1 MTALA
6 VTLVASP
13 FVSFAKENATREQSE
28 RSSSRMTDKGPK
40 NEKSNKVE
48 RVEKQEKKTAASS
61 RAENEN
67 ENERGNSSRITKTD
81 TSCLKAYGHLIA
93 PGWFKKNGS
102 ITIDANCWLPFGI
115 AKKFRGNNAS
125 STPDVIAPVIS
136 NLSFNPAQKQAE
148 IRWNTD
154 ENSNSVVF
162 WNTTST
168 VDTSDT
174 AANRITKADY
184 TKNHRVILRNLTPE
198 TTYYVVVKSKDAS
211 GNSSLSNVG
220 SFKTLTPT
228 ADTQVPV
235 ISNVVTIIGT
245 STIQVGWKTN
255 ENTTDRVYYST
266 ILPVT
271 LNASTTSYV
280 SNTTGTQT
288 HALTLSGLTPDT
300 TYYVV
305 IESTDTAG
313 NVTTSATFSAH
324 TGAVIVPVDTT
335 APVIS
340 NVLVAPGVSTT
351 TVTWTTNELSTSK
364 LFYSTVNPLDIGA
377 TTTATV
383 LNGSLV
389 TSHSI
394 SLSSLASSTVY
405 YFKIQSS
412 DSSGNV
418 TTSDQFSA
426 TTTAGI

>member
-13 FVSFAKENATREQSE
+13 FVSFAKENEKNRKSE
-28 RSSSRMTDKGPK
+28 KG
-40 NEKSNKVE
+40 NKVE
-48 RVEKQEKKTAASS
+48 RVEKREKKTLTSS
-61 RAENEN
+61 RSEKENEN
-67 ENERGNSSRITKTD
+67 KDEHNDSSRITKND
-81 TSCLKAYGHLIA
+81 TSCFKAYGHLIA
-93 PGWFKKNGS
+93 PGWFKKNS
-102 ITIDANCWLPFGI
+102 SVTVDANCWLPFGI
-115 AKKFRGNNAS
+115 AKKFRGGNAS
-125 STPDVIAPVIS
+125 TTPDVTAPVIS
-136 NLSFNPAQKQAE
+136 AITFNPAQRQAE
-148 IRWNTD
+148 VRWTTN

-162 WNTTST
+162 WGTTST

-174 AANRITKADY
+174 ATNRITKGDY
-184 TKNHRVILRNLTPE
+184 TKNHRVILRNLTPN

-211 GNSSLSNVG
+211 GNSSLSNVD

-266 ILPVT
+266 SLPVT

-280 SNTTGTQT
+280 SNTTGTQN
-288 HALTLSGLTPDT
+288 HMLTLAGLSSDT

-305 IESTDTAG
+305 IESTDIAG

-324 TGAVIVPVDTT
+324 TGAIVVPVDTT

-351 TVTWTTNELSTSK
+351 TVTWTTNELATSK
-364 LFYSTVNPLDIGA
+364 LFYSTVNPLEIGA
-377 TTTATV
+377 TTTVTV
-383 LNGSLV
+383 LDGSLV
-389 TSHSI
+389 TSHSV
-394 SLSSLASSTVY
+394 SVSSLASSTVY

-412 DSSGNV
+412 DSSGNM